1 MTLVKIARK
10 NQVTIP
16 HSVRK
21 QLPFRPGDT
30 LIGRI
35 DQGRVILTATNQQD
49 RPNEYE
55 IRLRDRYQLTLSEK
69 LCRDLWLSDSHI
81 LEMQACDGELVIV
94 PKTII
99 KSISE
104 DVIVNNAREARMA
117 QLKNNSLTGTRLDE
131 LARRS
136 KRKGKKRK

>member
-1 MTLVKIARK
+1 
-10 NQVTIP
+10 
-16 HSVRK
+16 
-21 QLPFRPGDT
+21 
-30 LIGRI
+30 
-35 DQGRVILTATNQQD
+35 
-49 RPNEYE
+49 
-55 IRLRDRYQLTLSEK
+55 
-69 LCRDLWLSDSHI
+69 
-81 LEMQACDGELVIV
+81 MQACDGELVIV